1 METVFH
7 ARLYGGF
14 IQIKS
19 NFNTN
24 KLYITNQGSS
34 FLRGSFSKRYNVSEL
49 VQLRGENSPSIL
61 KDDFS
66 SRKDTS
72 ILTFIAPELLD

>member
-1 METVFH
+1 M
-7 ARLYGGF
+7 
-14 IQIKS
+14 QIKS
-19 NFNTN
+19 NFNTK

-49 VQLRGENSPSIL
+49 VQLRRENSPSIL